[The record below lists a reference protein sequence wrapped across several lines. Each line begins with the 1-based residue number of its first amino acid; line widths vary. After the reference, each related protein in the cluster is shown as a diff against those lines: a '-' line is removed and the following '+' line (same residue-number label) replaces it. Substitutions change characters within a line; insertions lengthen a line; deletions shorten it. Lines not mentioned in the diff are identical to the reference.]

1 MQAFTD
7 DAEVIEAGVRA
18 LRALSVSLPFWA
30 VWSVSGGALRGSGD
44 TRTPML
50 MSVTSVW
57 LAVGLAYAGVR
68 WLDAG
73 LGMVWL
79 TFLVTSPI
87 GALGNW
93 LMFRRRLAPGS
104 SVLLSV
110 ASERPVPIAV
120 H

>member
-1 MQAFTD
+1 
-7 DAEVIEAGVRA
+7 
-18 LRALSVSLPFWA
+18 
-30 VWSVSGGALRGSGD
+30 
-44 TRTPML
+44 
-50 MSVTSVW
+50 
-57 LAVGLAYAGVR
+57 
-68 WLDAG
+68 
-73 LGMVWL
+73 MVWL